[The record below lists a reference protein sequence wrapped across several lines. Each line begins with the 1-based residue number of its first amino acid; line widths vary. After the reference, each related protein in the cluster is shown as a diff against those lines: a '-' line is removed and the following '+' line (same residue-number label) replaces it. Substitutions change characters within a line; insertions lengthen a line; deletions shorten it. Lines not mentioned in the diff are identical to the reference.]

1 MKICMKSKRIP
12 EVGVVDEK
20 KENDTEKMEGE
31 TGEPFRLTKENFPQV
46 QTTLIYFIQ
55 LLATHAY
62 VYLGLLPIP
71 GGEETMFELEQARE
85 AIDLLAI
92 MVDQAKPKLDENV
105 QRDLDNT
112 VAQLRMNYA
121 MKAHKTDK

>member
-1 MKICMKSKRIP
+1 MKMCMNSVRIP
-12 EVGVVDEK
+12 EVGLEDEK
-20 KENDTEKMEGE
+20 RKHESEKMDDDID
-31 TGEPFRLTKENFPQV
+31 EPFRLTKENFPKV
-46 QTTLIYFIQ
+46 ETTLIYFIQ

-71 GGEETMFELEQARE
+71 GGEETMFELAEARE

-92 MVDQAKPKLDENV
+92 MVEQAKPRLDENI

-112 VAQLRMNYA
+112 VAQLRMNYT
-121 MKAHKTDK
+121 MKAQKT